1 MNDIEEK
8 TINIHENE
16 EAVLQEVQENEEE
29 GVVRVDDNDEEGT
42 LYLEDNIPQEF
53 IDMFHKDNDV
63 KE

>member
-1 MNDIEEK
+1 MNTKEK

-16 EAVLQEVQENEEE
+16 EATLQEVHDREEE
-29 GVVRVDDNDEEGT
+29 GVVRTDNDSEEGT

-63 KE
+63 EE

>member
-1 MNDIEEK
+1 MNIEEK

-16 EAVLQEVQENEEE
+16 EATLQEVYDREEE
-29 GVVRVDDNDEEGT
+29 GVVRVDKNDEEGT
-42 LYLEDNIPQEF
+42 LYLEDDIPQEF